1 MGNLLFARG
10 SVRDELSDRDLEEG
24 LFAALDRVGPR
35 KKVLVI
41 PPDLTRSHS
50 RAGAL
55 TRSAYRYFG
64 PQLAAVLPAVGTHF
78 PMTAGE
84 IESMFPGVPVGLFRE
99 HDWRGGIATLGH
111 VPAEFVR
118 AVSEG
123 AVDYSWPAEVD
134 RLIVQGGFD
143 LILSIGQ
150 VVPHEVA
157 GMANY
162 TKNIFV
168 GTGGKDG
175 INRSHYIG
183 AAYGMERV
191 MGRTDNP
198 VRRVLNYAAEHF
210 AADLPIVYAHTVIA
224 TSPDGSLATRGL
236 FVGDDHE
243 CFLRAAELS
252 QKVNI
257 TLLDKPL
264 PKVVVYLDPAEY
276 RSTWLGNKSIYRTR
290 MAIADGGQLI
300 VLAPGVREF
309 GEDRV
314 IDALIRRYGYV
325 GRDRVSVLVKEREDL
340 ASNLGAAAHL
350 IHGSADGRF
359 TVTYCPGG
367 LTKEQIEA
375 VGFAHADPGEMMK
388 RYDPARLRDGVN
400 VMPGGEEIFFIRNPG
415 LGLWAHRD
423 KFEAA

>member
-1 MGNLLFARG
+1 MGSLLFARG
-10 SVRDELSDRDLEEG
+10 GVREKLADRDLEEG
-24 LFAALDRVGPR
+24 LFAALDRLGSR
-35 KKVLVI
+35 KKVLVV

-64 PQLAAVLPAVGTHF
+64 TRLAAVLPAVGTHF

-84 IESMFPGVPVGLFRE
+84 IETMFPGVPVGLFRE
-99 HDWRGGIATLGH
+99 HDWRGGIATLGT

-168 GTGGKDG
+168 GTGGREG
-175 INRSHYIG
+175 INRSHFLG

-198 VRRVLNYAAEHF
+198 VRRVLNFAAEHF
-210 AADLPIVYAHTVIA
+210 AADLPIVYAHTVVA
-224 TSPDGSLATRGL
+224 TSPDGSLVTRGL
-236 FVGDDHE
+236 FVGDDQE

-264 PKVVVYLDPAEY
+264 GKVVVYLDPTEF

-290 MAIADGGQLI
+290 MAIADGGELV

-314 IDALIRRYGYV
+314 IDALVRRYGYV
-325 GRDRVSVLVKEREDL
+325 GRDRVARLVKDHEDL
-340 ASNLGAAAHL
+340 ASNLSAAAHL
-350 IHGSADGRF
+350 IHGSTDGRF
-359 TVTYCPGG
+359 AVTYCPGG
-367 LTKEQIEA
+367 LTKEQIEG
-375 VGFAHADPGEMMK
+375 VGFSYGDAGEMLK
-388 RYDPARLRDGVN
+388 RYDPARLQSGVN
-400 VMPGGEEIFFIRNPG
+400 VMPGGEEIFFIPNPAI
-415 LGLWAHRD
+415 GLWADRAR
-423 KFEAA
+423 FESV